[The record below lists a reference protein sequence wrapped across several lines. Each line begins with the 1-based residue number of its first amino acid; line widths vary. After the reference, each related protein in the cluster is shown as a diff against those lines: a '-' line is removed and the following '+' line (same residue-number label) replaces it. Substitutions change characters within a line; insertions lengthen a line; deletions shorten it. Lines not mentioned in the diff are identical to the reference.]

1 MKKLVLTTL
10 LSITMLSTLL
20 SGCSSVSAETEAIT
34 GTASST
40 ETKALTEISNEETPL
55 AASEMAPVTITNMDN
70 DIIYT
75 DIPERVVVLS
85 YDTAE
90 IMAALGL
97 EDKIIALAPAE
108 SSIDDVLPKYQEQV
122 KTIPIM
128 KNISYGVANLEAVL
142 ALEPDFVYGASYSF
156 TERNAGNASDYIDMG
171 IAVYGSAGTY
181 SDAPTLEDTYAD
193 ILNMGKI
200 FRVEDKANALVNDL
214 KTRVSEITSSISSD
228 KEIKVFVYD
237 SDEDAPFTAGGTSL
251 ENELIS
257 LAGGTNIYADMDAD
271 FATVAWED
279 VIKANPD
286 VIVINKYGDDEDA
299 QQKIEFLKSVPELAE
314 VTAIKENQFLVVSVL
329 AVFPSIQNVDV
340 IEYLANGIQNQNYIS
355 Y

>member
-1 MKKLVLTTL
+1 MKKIVLTTL

-20 SGCSSVSAETEAIT
+20 SGCSSVSAEIEAIT

-40 ETKALTEISNEETPL
+40 ETEALTEISTEETPM

-97 EDKIIALAPAE
+97 EDKIIALAPAD
-108 SSIDDVLPKYQEQV
+108 SSIDDVLPKYQEQLENV
-122 KTIPIM
+122 PIM
-128 KNISYGVANLEAVL
+128 ENLSYGVPNLEGVL
-142 ALEPDFVYGASYSF
+142 SLEPDFVYGASYSF
-156 TERNAGNASDYIDMG
+156 MEQNAGKASDYIDMG

-181 SDAPTLEDTYAD
+181 SDTPTLDDTYAD
-193 ILNMGKI
+193 ILNIGKI
-200 FRVEDKANALVNDL
+200 FRVEEKANALVNDL
-214 KTRVSEITSSISSD
+214 KTRVDEISASISSN
-228 KEIKVFVYD
+228 KEVKVFVYD

-257 LAGGTNIYADMDAD
+257 LAGGTNIYADMETD

-279 VIKANPD
+279 VIKTNPD
-286 VIVINKYGDDEDA
+286 VIVINKYGTDEDA
-299 QQKIEFLKSVPELAE
+299 QQKIDFLRSVPELAN
-314 VTAIKENQFLVVSVL
+314 VTAIKENRFIVVSIL
-329 AVFPSIQNVDV
+329 SVFPSIQNIDV
-340 IEYLANGIQNQNYIS
+340 IEYLAEGIQNNNYIT

>member
-20 SGCSSVSAETEAIT
+20 SGCSSVSTETEAIT
-34 GTASST
+34 ETASST
-40 ETKALTEISNEETPL
+40 ETETLTEISTEETPM
-55 AASEMAPVTITNMDN
+55 AASEMDPVTITNMDN

-97 EDKIIALAPAE
+97 EDKIIALAPAD
-108 SSIDDVLPKYQEQV
+108 SSIDDVLPKYQEQLENV
-122 KTIPIM
+122 PIM
-128 KNISYGVANLEAVL
+128 ENLSYGVPNLEGVL
-142 ALEPDFVYGASYSF
+142 SLEPDFVYGASYSF
-156 TERNAGNASDYIDMG
+156 MEQNAGKASDYIDMG

-181 SDAPTLEDTYAD
+181 SDAPTLDDTYAD
-193 ILNMGKI
+193 ILNIGKI
-200 FRVEDKANALVNDL
+200 FRVEEKANALVNDL
-214 KTRVSEITSSISSD
+214 KTRVDEISASISSD
-228 KEIKVFVYD
+228 KEVKVFVYD

-257 LAGGTNIYADMDAD
+257 LAGGTNIYADMETD

-286 VIVINKYGDDEDA
+286 VIVINKYGTDEDA
-299 QQKIEFLKSVPELAE
+299 QQKIDFLRSVPELAN
-314 VTAIKENQFLVVSVL
+314 VTAIKENRFIIVSIL
-329 AVFPSIQNVDV
+329 SVFPSIQNIDV
-340 IEYLANGIQNQNYIS
+340 IEYLAEGIQNNNYIT